1 MLLGASS
8 LCAQK
13 KRLSIALQLIKMP
26 SVLFLDEPT
35 TGSVSV
41 CACVRVCVYV
51 FVCVCVC
58 VCVCACACACAF
70 TQVVRVC
77 GQIKHAHDR
86 LVGMPIVCML
96 LHALTV
102 FDKHVCIG
110 IV

>member
-51 FVCVCVC
+51 FVCVYVRVC
-58 VCVCACACACAF
+58 VCVCMCLYVYSGGTCVWPNEAC
-70 TQVVRVC
+70 T
-77 GQIKHAHDR
+77 
-86 LVGMPIVCML
+86 
-96 LHALTV
+96 
-102 FDKHVCIG
+102 
-110 IV
+110 

>member
-41 CACVRVCVYV
+41 CACVRVCVYM
-51 FVCVCVC
+51 CLCVC
-58 VCVCACACACAF
+58 VCVCACVC
-70 TQVVRVC
+70 VRVRV
-77 GQIKHAHDR
+77 HACVHVPVR
-86 LVGMPIVCML
+86 LLRWYVC
-96 LHALTV
+96 AA
-102 FDKHVCIG
+102 K
-110 IV
+110 